1 MRSRFLLA
9 AAMLALAA
17 CADANETASADSA
30 LDNDLTLAAQAQ
42 PTELAIADTALTP
55 VSGPREPIRSA
66 PSTTRPKPRPAPARV
81 TPPPRE
87 QEPEPEPAAA
97 PAPRTGTIAA
107 GTTVSLN
114 TGSRVCTGVNRPG
127 DKFMAVL
134 TGAAVGSN
142 GVVIPAG
149 SRAVVEVASATSGQQ
164 GAEPSIAFRVR
175 SIETPSGQVYR
186 VTGDATSSAALERQ
200 RAEEN
205 SRKTDAKK
213 VIGGAIAGAILGQA
227 IGKDA
232 KGTIIGAAAGA
243 AAGTVAAKA
252 TAKYDACLPENSML
266 TLSFAEPVEIPLQ

>member
-1 MRSRFLLA
+1 MRSRFYIA
-9 AAMLALAA
+9 AALFALAA
-17 CADANETASADSA
+17 CSDSKDSARAADSA
-30 LDNDLTLAAQAQ
+30 LNEDLTLAAQAQ

-66 PSTTRPKPRPAPARV
+66 PATPKPRPRPTPARV
-81 TPPPRE
+81 TPPQERE
-87 QEPEPEPAAA
+87 TEPAAA
-97 PAPRTGTIAA
+97 PARRVGTIAA

-149 SRAVVEVASATSGQQ
+149 SKAVVEVASATSGQE

-175 SIETPSGQVYR
+175 SIETPSGAVYR

-200 RAEEN
+200 RAEAN

>member
-1 MRSRFLLA
+1 MRSRFYLA
-9 AAMLALAA
+9 AALFALAA
-17 CADANETASADSA
+17 CSDSKDSSSAADSA

-42 PTELAIADTALTP
+42 PAELAIADTALTP

-66 PSTTRPKPRPAPARV
+66 PTTPKPRPKPAPARV
-81 TPPPRE
+81 TPPP
-87 QEPEPEPAAA
+87 EPEPEAEPARA
-97 PAPRTGTIAA
+97 PSPRTGTIAA

-127 DKFMAVL
+127 DKFTAVL

-149 SRAVVEVASATSGQQ
+149 SKAVVEVASATSGQD
-164 GAEPSIAFRVR
+164 GLEPSIAFRVR
-175 SIETPSGQVYR
+175 SIETPSGAVYR
-186 VTGDATSSAALERQ
+186 ITGDATSSNPLEKQ
-200 RAEEN
+200 RAESN
-205 SRKTDAKK
+205 SKKTDAKK

-252 TAKYDACLPENSML
+252 TAKYDACLPENSLL
-266 TLSFAEPVEIPLQ
+266 TLSFGEPVEIPLQ

>member
-1 MRSRFLLA
+1 MRSRLCIA
-9 AAMLALAA
+9 ALLALAA
-17 CADANETASADSA
+17 CGGSDRAANSDSA
-30 LDNDLTLAAQAQ
+30 LNEDLTLAAQAQ
-42 PTELAIADTALTP
+42 PAELAIADTALTP

-66 PSTTRPKPRPAPARV
+66 PATPKPRPRPTPARV
-81 TPPPRE
+81 TPPPQE
-87 QEPEPEPAAA
+87 PEPEPEPAAA
-97 PAPRTGTIAA
+97 PARRVGTIAA

-149 SRAVVEVASATSGQQ
+149 SKAVVEVASATSGQE
-164 GAEPSIAFRVR
+164 GLEPSIAFRVR
-175 SIETPSGQVYR
+175 SIETPSGAVYR
-186 VTGDATSSAALERQ
+186 VTGEATSSAALERQ
-200 RAEEN
+200 RAEAN

-252 TAKYDACLPENSML
+252 TAKYDACLPENSLL

>member
-1 MRSRFLLA
+1 MRSRLYIA
-9 AAMLALAA
+9 ALLALAA
-17 CADANETASADSA
+17 CGTSDKSANADSA
-30 LDNDLTLAAQAQ
+30 LNEDLTLAAQAQ

-66 PSTTRPKPRPAPARV
+66 PATPKPRPRPTPARV
-81 TPPPRE
+81 TPPPQE
-87 QEPEPEPAAA
+87 QETEPAAA
-97 PAPRTGTIAA
+97 PARRVGTIAA

-149 SRAVVEVASATSGQQ
+149 SKAVVEVASATSGQE

-175 SIETPSGQVYR
+175 SIETPSGAVYR

-200 RAEEN
+200 RAEAN

-252 TAKYDACLPENSML
+252 TAKYDACLPENSLL